1 MDSLNKLDL
10 ERMKDSLRVLM
21 VTRYYSNTA
30 APSYR
35 KDSTLLGA
43 GLGLCKA
50 GCTAQV
56 LKIYLQQH
64 LSWGWEKTLLR
75 NMAHCHLNHRQAQ
88 HRAAQPAGRAVHSP
102 GPGDATKPS
111 VMSGCS
117 LLLSKMSKAWRRQ
130 QEHAQ
135 LQQDRAQHGLQNPAG
150 RWGPRCSKISLP
162 SHTTFSKS
170 KPCQACRA
178 MRGGEF
184 GRTRPPRS
192 LVVKNTP
199 SSLTGIT
206 ATAKAVPSAPDPST
220 KVRFYTSFSTVTAR
234 VGQSHQK
241 FTETHLVYC

>member
-1 MDSLNKLDL
+1 
-10 ERMKDSLRVLM
+10 
-21 VTRYYSNTA
+21 
-30 APSYR
+30 
-35 KDSTLLGA
+35 
-43 GLGLCKA
+43 
-50 GCTAQV
+50 
-56 LKIYLQQH
+56 
-64 LSWGWEKTLLR
+64 
-75 NMAHCHLNHRQAQ
+75 MAHCHLNHRQAQ
-88 HRAAQPAGRAVHSP
+88 HRAAQPAGRAVRSP

-184 GRTRPPRS
+184 GGTWPPRS